1 MRRTGDKLFKF
12 PFEVPEGH
20 GVVIADEPARYD
32 PMRLGKRL
40 VCELRCFLF
49 GSSS

>member
-1 MRRTGDKLFKF
+1 MRRAGDKLFKF

-32 PMRLGKRL
+32 PKRLGKRL

-49 GSSS
+49 WEL